1 LYKVLEDI
9 LKELGN
15 KTGNYFKDVKEEMNK
30 VVWPSKSEVYQST
43 IIVLMLSL
51 FVAVFLGFA
60 DMVFDYLLKLVF

>member
-1 LYKVLEDI
+1 M
-9 LKELGN
+9 KELGN